1 MTNITVMRS
10 EMLDVLQ
17 NNILRFWLDKMQ
29 DRENGGFYGRID
41 GSGCLHRDAEKGA
54 ILNARILW
62 SFSAA
67 YRVLSGLQ
75 REDSRKK
82 TIDYRGKTI
91 DCSQK
96 TADCRL
102 QDVDSRLQAILKA
115 ATRAKDYLIE
125 HFIDRE
131 YGGVYWSVDYKGQ
144 PLDTKK
150 QFYAIGFAIYGL
162 SEYAR
167 ATGDREALD
176 YAISLYECIEEYA
189 FDHEHNG
196 YIEACTREW
205 GEIADMRLSELDA
218 NYPKSQ
224 NTHLHIIEPYTNL
237 YRCIRELQ
245 AAMSCNYV
253 PAIGSVLPV
262 DVVVPAETLA
272 RIEGSLRNLIHIFTD
287 HILNPST
294 HHLDLFFDMDW
305 TREAGRLESYGH
317 DIECSWLMHEAAL
330 VLGDSYVLQ
339 RVEPIVRMVAE
350 ASAKGLRPDGSMIHE
365 ANLDTG
371 HVDDDLHWWV
381 QAENVVGW
389 FNLYQHFG
397 DEMALERAGR
407 CWQYIKS
414 QLIDYRQGEWF
425 WSRHADGTLNTVDD
439 KAGFWKCPYHNSRMC
454 LEIIERSADVMR

>member
-1 MTNITVMRS
+1 MEKLKLMKR
-10 EMLDVLQ
+10 EMQDVLQ
-17 NNILRFWLDKMQ
+17 NNILRFWLEKMV

-41 GSGCLHRDAEKGA
+41 GQGVLHKDAEKGA

-67 YRVLSGLQ
+67 YRVLHQEEYL
-75 REDSRKK
+75 E
-82 TIDYRGKTI
+82 
-91 DCSQK
+91 
-96 TADCRL
+96 
-102 QDVDSRLQAILKA
+102 A
-115 ATRAKDYLIE
+115 ATRAKNYIINY
-125 HFIDRE
+125 FIDKE
-131 YGGVYWSVDYKGQ
+131 YGGVYWSLDCKGQ

-150 QFYAIGFAIYGL
+150 QFYAIGFAIYGM

-167 ATGDREALD
+167 ATGDREALECALQLFD
-176 YAISLYECIEEYA
+176 CIEQHA
-189 FDHEHNG
+189 LDHQYNG

-237 YRCIRELQ
+237 YRCLKELDVTE
-245 AAMSCNYV
+245 SVNYV
-253 PAIGSVLPV
+253 PVVGAVLPV
-262 DVVVPAETLA
+262 DVTVPQETKNRVEA
-272 RIEGSLRNLIHIFTD
+272 ALRNLIDIFTD
-287 HILNPST
+287 HILNPET
-294 HHLDLFFDMDW
+294 HHLDLFFEKDW
-305 TREAGRLESYGH
+305 TRGAGHLESYGH

-330 VLGDSYVLQ
+330 VLGDGDVL
-339 RVEPIVRMVAE
+339 RKMEPIVRMVAE
-350 ASAKGLRPDGSMIHE
+350 ASEKGLRPDGSMIHE

-389 FNLYQHFG
+389 YNLYQHFG
-397 DEMALERAGR
+397 DEKALERALQG
-407 CWQYIKS
+407 WNYIKT
-414 QLIDYRQGEWF
+414 QIVDWENGEWH

-454 LEIIERSADVMR
+454 LEIMERTSNV

>member
-1 MTNITVMRS
+1 MNQRVDMMKL
-10 EMLDVLQ
+10 EMQDVLE
-17 NNILRFWLDKMQ
+17 NNILPFWLNKMI
-29 DRENGGFYGRID
+29 DNEHGGFYGRID
-41 GSGCLHRDAEKGA
+41 GSGQLHPEAEKGA

-67 YRVLSGLQ
+67 YRVL
-75 REDSRKK
+75 
-82 TIDYRGKTI
+82 
-91 DCSQK
+91 QK
-96 TADCRL
+96 EEYL
-102 QDVDSRLQAILKA
+102 EA

-125 HFIDRE
+125 HFIDPE
-131 YGGVYWSVDYKGQ
+131 YGGVYWSVDYQGN

-167 ATGDREALD
+167 ATGDREALE
-176 YAISLYECIEEYA
+176 YALDLYDCIEEHA
-189 FDHEHNG
+189 LDREHNG

-237 YRCIRELQ
+237 LRCLKEMQ
-245 AAMSCNYV
+245 AQETCDYV

-262 DVVVPAETLA
+262 GISVPKETIMA
-272 RIEGSLRNLIHIFTD
+272 VEASVRNLIDIFTD
-287 HILNPST
+287 KILNPET
-294 HHLDLFFDMDW
+294 NHLDLFFDMDW
-305 TREAGRLESYGH
+305 TRGAGHLESYGH

-330 VLGDSYVLQ
+330 VLGDENVLEK
-339 RVEPIVRMVAE
+339 VESVVQKVAK
-350 ASAKGLRPDGSMIHE
+350 ASEKGLRPDGSMIHE

-389 FNLYQHFG
+389 YNIWQHFG
-397 DEMALERAGR
+397 DEDALNNAEK
-407 CWQYIKS
+407 CWQYIKNN
-414 QLIDYRQGEWF
+414 LIDFDNGEWY
-425 WSRHADGTLNTVDD
+425 WSRHPDGTLNTIDD

-454 LEIIERSADVMR
+454 IEIIERTNED